1 MTADVDDR
9 GVDVSLMRPQ
19 VSEEAER
26 YADSYTTPPSGAVAA
41 LLAET
46 QEVTPFP
53 IMAGGIKEARLLQA
67 LVALMDARRV
77 LEIGTFTGA
86 TALALAEAL
95 PDDGQVVTIESNESV
110 AEVARR
116 HFDAS
121 PDGAKIDLHLGDA
134 RQIVTSLAGP
144 FDLVFIDAWKQ
155 HYIDYYEA
163 TLPKLSERGVIVAD
177 NVIWYGLPFNPAATD
192 AETEGV
198 RAFVE
203 HVNADGRTRQVLL
216 TVGDGLLVTWA
227 HGSSA

>member
-1 MTADVDDR
+1 MTAEVDDR

-26 YADSYTTPPSGAVAA
+26 YADSYTTPPSAAVAA

-95 PDDGQVVTIESNESV
+95 PAEGQVVTIESDESV

-121 PDGAKIDLHLGDA
+121 PHGAKVELHLGDA
-134 RQIVTSLAGP
+134 RQIVTSLSGP

-177 NVIWYGLPFNPAATD
+177 NVIWYGLPFNSAATD

-203 HVNADGRTRQVLL
+203 YVNADDRTRQVLL
-216 TVGDGLLVTWA
+216 TVGDGLLLIWA
-227 HGSSA
+227 A

>member
-9 GVDVSLMRPQ
+9 GVDVSLMGPQ
-19 VSEEAER
+19 VSQEAER
-26 YADSYTTPPSGAVAA
+26 YADAYTTPPSPAVAA

-53 IMAGGIKEARLLQA
+53 IMAGGSKEARLIQA
-67 LVALMDARRV
+67 LVALTDARRV

-95 PDDGQVVTIESNESV
+95 PDEGQVVTIETDESV
-110 AEVARR
+110 ADVARR

-121 PDGAKIDLHLGDA
+121 PHGAKIELRLGDA

-144 FDLVFIDAWKQ
+144 FDLVFIGAWNQ

-163 TLPKLSERGVIVAD
+163 ALPKLSEHGVIVAD

-192 AETEGV
+192 AETEGA
-198 RAFVE
+198 RAFVA
-203 HVNADGRTRQVLL
+203 HVNADGRTQQVLL
-216 TVGDGLLVTWA
+216 TVGDGLLVIWQQ
-227 HGSSA
+227 GSSA